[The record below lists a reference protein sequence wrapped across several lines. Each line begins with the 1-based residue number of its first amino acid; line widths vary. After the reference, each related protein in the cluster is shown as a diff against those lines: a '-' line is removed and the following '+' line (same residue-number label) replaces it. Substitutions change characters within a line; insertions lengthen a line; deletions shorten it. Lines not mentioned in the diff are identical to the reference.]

1 VSARKPREST
11 GNAEPSRGDRF
22 GAAVRAKY
30 EPNLAESELLTE
42 VCRLIDLCDTLAA
55 AIDRDGA
62 MVPGSVG
69 QPRVH
74 PAVGQLTSGRLAL
87 GRLLSTLGLPNRKR
101 CPPGGDSCPA
111 GQRRPLVYTAER
123 ICGERERDP
132 GGDDPLA
139 WAGGRKCV
147 SARPGRSDLR
157 S

>member
-87 GRLLSTLGLPNRKR
+87 GRLLSTLGLPNSETLSTRR
-101 CPPGGDSCPA
+101 RFVPGGPA
-111 GQRRPLVYTAER
+111 PPVGLHRRA
-123 ICGERERDP
+123 
-132 GGDDPLA
+132 
-139 WAGGRKCV
+139 
-147 SARPGRSDLR
+147 DLW
-157 S
+157 